1 MRRPPASS
9 HRSRVYDPPYYAPGG
24 FCLPVQS
31 PAPDYDVIPDLSA
44 RTDTLPPRKSPSGLA
59 VVLRAGYSLIA
70 TVIAVARKSRTE
82 RATVSRHAGPPL
94 TRNGPL
100 GGIARWEEIRRDRG
114 IDYRAQSLPPAASLS
129 TINLSDDTRRG
140 CDVQA
145 EI

>member
-100 GGIARWEEIRRDRG
+100 AESQGGRRYAVIEASATEPKVFRRPLPTRDATFFSRAR
-114 IDYRAQSLPPAASLS
+114 P
-129 TINLSDDTRRG
+129 
-140 CDVQA
+140 DVT
-145 EI
+145 EHD